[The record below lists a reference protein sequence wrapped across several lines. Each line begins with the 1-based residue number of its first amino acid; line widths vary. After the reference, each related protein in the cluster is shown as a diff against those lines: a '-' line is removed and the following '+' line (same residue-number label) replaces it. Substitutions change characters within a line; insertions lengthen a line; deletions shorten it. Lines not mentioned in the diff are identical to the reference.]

1 MPTAQQKQAAM
12 HAERQNLT
20 QLFTTAS
27 NDDLPGFIKALAGQ
41 TVHSAVTGYLD
52 GRRRS
57 ALHFAAM
64 HWSTRVLEY
73 VESECDE
80 KQLGEMVEMK
90 DKEGVTPLMC
100 LSQGVSG
107 KNQVRGGSGGLST
120 AGGGGPLIGAI

>member
-1 MPTAQQKQAAM
+1 M

-27 NDDLPGFIKALAGQ
+27 NDDLPSFIKALAGQ
-41 TVHSAVTGYLD
+41 TVHAALTGYLD

-64 HWSTRVLEY
+64 HWSARVLDY
-73 VESECDE
+73 VEAECDE
-80 KQLGEMVEMK
+80 KQLEEMVEMK

-107 KNQVRGGSGGLST
+107 KNQVRRRRAGS
-120 AGGGGPLIGAI
+120 